1 MNADFERSTQE
12 WLDAQTTANVGTN
25 LGPDEFVFDDDAHP
39 IRLSRFDFETLQR
52 KLAIF
57 RWLDRLRFTSFLD
70 VGSGSDYYPYLARS
84 RYGAESYYSD
94 MLHRV
99 NRPFDDRR
107 YGKLDHAVT
116 LNVTRLPFR
125 DESFDVV
132 LASEVLEH
140 LVRPVEAIAELLRI
154 TRKCLVMTSL
164 EALSANRLQRL
175 LSDLRID
182 TRQPHVE
189 RNFFLLDELAAL
201 FGPGFHHQCLFDS
214 ATAPASHFETPER
227 QEAAFASLRGRGEL
241 VDALCRAVS
250 SRAHGP
256 GTMGI
261 LLLKTKGGSTIDAPD
276 RAGDAALAEWLV
288 REAAARE
295 RAGWFGLAI
304 WEVMRQRPELRPAD
318 LMPEHPVADSLLP
331 LLQGPDC
338 RGELERGAPALRC
351 RACGAAF
358 ASEYGVPI
366 LYPSNPTPQDAAEEI
381 LSRLCG
387 TDRRRRAIVRRLM
400 HKLRRQEGPPGIV
413 RRALWQLLPPA

>member
-1 MNADFERSTQE
+1 MRADFERSTQE

-57 RWLDRLRFTSFLD
+57 RWLDRLRFASFLD
-70 VGSGSDYYPYLARS
+70 VGSGSDYYPYLAHT
-84 RYGAESYYSD
+84 RYGAEAYYSD

-140 LVRPVEAIAELLRI
+140 LVRPVEAVAELLRI

-164 EALSANRLQRL
+164 EALSASRLQRL
-175 LSDLRID
+175 LSDLRVD
-182 TRQPHVE
+182 TRLPHVE

-201 FGPGFHHQCLFDS
+201 FGPGFHHQCLFDG
-214 ATAPASHFETPER
+214 ATAPIGHFETRRR
-227 QEAAFASLRGRGEL
+227 QDAVFASLRDRTQL
-241 VDALCRAVS
+241 VNALCRAVS
-250 SRAHGP
+250 STVHGP
-256 GTMGI
+256 TTMGI
-261 LLLKTKGGSTIDAPD
+261 LLLVTKDGSSIAPPD
-276 RAGDAALAEWLV
+276 PAGDAERAEWLV
-288 REAAARE
+288 RAAAERE
-295 RAGWFGLAI
+295 RAGWYGLAI
-304 WEVMRQRPELRPAD
+304 WEVMRRNPELRPSY
-318 LMPEHPVADSLLP
+318 LLPEHPVADSLLA
-331 LLQGPDC
+331 LLQCPDC
-338 RGELERGAPALRC
+338 RAAMERGGAALRC
-351 RACGAAF
+351 RGCGAEF

-366 LYPSNPTPQDAAEEI
+366 LHPSSAAPQDAAEEV
-381 LSRLCG
+381 LARLCG
-387 TDRRRRAIVRRLM
+387 ADARRRAVVERTMRRLRR
-400 HKLRRQEGPPGIV
+400 HEAPPGLLRRGL
-413 RRALWQLLPPA
+413 RRLLPAA